1 MTDAPRKPDVR
12 LRAMVSDDL
21 PRAHGLSRAVQW
33 PHRIEEWQFNFALG
47 QGLVAEQDG
56 EIVGVLMWWPYG
68 EDAATLGMV
77 IVAPDRQ
84 GAGIGRTLMTAALA
98 QLNGRTVML
107 NATDAGLPLYRSYG
121 FEPVGE
127 IRQHQGAAFSVPLA
141 PLGSGE
147 RIRPIGRGDA
157 AALAA
162 LDSRATGLARTAL
175 VTALLDEAE
184 GVILD
189 RDGETLGFALFRRFG
204 RGYAIGPVIAP
215 TIEGAKA
222 LISHWVASHAGM
234 FIRVDVPGDSGLSTW
249 LEDLGLVGLSP
260 VVAMARGTPPARD
273 AASPCWAIVS
283 QALG

>member
-1 MTDAPRKPDVR
+1 MTDAPRKSDVR

-47 QGLVAEQDG
+47 HGLVAEQGD
-56 EIVGVLMWWPYG
+56 EIAGVLMWWPYG

-77 IVAPDRQ
+77 IVDPDRQ
-84 GAGIGRTLMTAALA
+84 GAGIGRTLMTAALER
-98 QLNGRTVML
+98 LNGRTVML
-107 NATDAGLPLYRSYG
+107 NATEAGLPLYRSFG
-121 FEPVGE
+121 FEPIGE

-147 RIRPIGRGDA
+147 RIRPIGRGDTA
-157 AALAA
+157 GLVA
-162 LDSRATGLARTAL
+162 LDSQATGLDRAAL

-189 RDGETLGFALFRRFG
+189 RDGETIGFALFRRFG
-204 RGYAIGPVIAP
+204 RGYAIGPVVAP

-222 LISHWVASHAGM
+222 LISHWVASNAGM
-234 FIRVDVPGDSGLSTW
+234 FIRVDVPGDSGLSAW

-260 VVAMARGTPPARD
+260 VATMALGTPPRRD
-273 AASPCWAIVS
+273 AASPCWAVVS